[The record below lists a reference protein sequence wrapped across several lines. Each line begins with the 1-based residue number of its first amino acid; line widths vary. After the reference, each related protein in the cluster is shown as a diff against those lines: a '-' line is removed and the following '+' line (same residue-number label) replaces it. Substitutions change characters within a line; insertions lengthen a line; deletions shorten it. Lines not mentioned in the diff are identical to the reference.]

1 MARRLQLLLQER
13 IHVDI
18 RRQWSQVRARRNLLP
33 SGPTSYRE

>member
-18 RRQWSQVRARRNLLP
+18 RWQWSQVRARRNLLP